1 MKRLIFI
8 VFIVSFQ
15 ILSAQSTIDKFE
27 RGVKFYQEG
36 FYSEAYQ
43 IFNEIK
49 DSKELSYESLAQVYF
64 LLGDIKYK
72 LNEFVEA
79 TLDLE
84 NYVIK
89 FPYDKNY
96 DLALLR
102 LGEIYFSLQIYNN
115 AEKFLLKLLEN
126 VPESKYTGLAN
137 YWLGEVYSAQ
147 DKFQEAEKI
156 FLEALTHKE
165 TNSKLDHTYFSL
177 GYLYEKLKLYDKA
190 EYYYESLILEFP
202 NSQLTP
208 LGLVRVALAHYINGN
223 YNKAISRLNNPKVRS
238 LSQQNLAEAY
248 YILANSYYKI
258 GKFYEAQLE
267 FQNVVSRYP
276 DSKMTRP
283 AKYGLAWSFYQQNK
297 FEQAHKMFK
306 ELSVGNDSLAERSLY
321 WLGFISRNLENNS
334 RAIQEFLDYISRY
347 PSSEYTSKAKYQIGL
362 INYELKKYQDAEKFL
377 IEVIE
382 DTLDE
387 KTRASAALILG
398 SIYLDRKNFRVAKSN
413 FELAVSLI
421 DERDDD
427 YSDALLGLA
436 ISNFYLNN
444 FDATIFIAN
453 KILSRKNLRDEDKV
467 RFYLAESYFTLNQYN
482 NAIKEYERVI
492 KISSDDLLKELSTY
506 GLIYCNFNSKNYSRA
521 IQLAQ
526 QFLENFTYSKYYNEV
541 KLRLADSY
549 YAQKNFLRASQLYR
563 DYFSDPDARGS
574 DYVSYQLAQALF
586 RAGNLEGAID
596 ELKRFLSQYPA
607 SRYADEVQY
616 LIGWIRFKQGK
627 YETSIE
633 EYKKVIQLFPSSPII
648 PLTYYSIGD
657 AYFNLGS
664 YEKAIES
671 YNQVLK
677 NFPNSPFVIDAMNGI
692 QYAYVAQGKIDIAAQ
707 VISDFVLS
715 NPGNPHLDKLLIK
728 KGDLYFSQRRFQE
741 AISAYRE
748 FISFFPNSSLVT
760 SAYYSIAKAFIQIKS
775 YDDALFNLAIIIRN
789 YPNDQLADDA
799 ILETGNIYR
808 TINKYDEAI
817 EQFQSLIKNYPNSSL
832 IPEAHY
838 WLGKAYLEK
847 GDVVRAKIQF
857 IDVSLKFKESG
868 FYSRALYDL
877 GKIDF
882 DSKPDSAL
890 SYFKKVVE
898 LRNDEFGAES
908 QYLIGEILLKKKNY
922 QDAIAEFLKL
932 RYAFAGYTDWLVK
945 GLFKV
950 AQIYES
956 LKDKRKAKEFYNEV
970 AKLDPDGDLGKEAK
984 LKLRRLR

>member
-1 MKRLIFI
+1 MRRLIFI
-8 VFIVSFQ
+8 IIIVSFR
-15 ILSAQSTIDKFE
+15 LLFAQTSIDKFE
-27 RGVKFYQEG
+27 RGLRLYEEG
-36 FYSEAYQ
+36 FYAEAYQ

-49 DSKELSYESLAQVYF
+49 ESKELSYESLAQIYF
-64 LLGDIKYK
+64 LLGEIKYR

-79 TLDLE
+79 TFDLE

-96 DLALLR
+96 DLAILK
-102 LGEIYFSLQIYNN
+102 LGQIYFTLGVFTN
-115 AEKFLLKLLEN
+115 AEKFLIKLIEN
-126 VPESKYTGLAN
+126 VPDSRYIGLAH

-147 DKFQEAEKI
+147 DRFEDAEKN
-156 FLEALTHKE
+156 FLEALSYKE
-165 TNSKLDHTYFSL
+165 SNTKLDHTYFSL

-190 EYYYESLILEFP
+190 EYYYESLIMSFP

-223 YNKAISRLNNPKVRS
+223 YNKAISRLNDPKVRS

-258 GKFYEAQLE
+258 GKFYEAQVE
-267 FQNVVSRYP
+267 FQNVVNRYP
-276 DSKMTRP
+276 DSKMVRP

-297 FEQAHKMFK
+297 FEQAHRVFK
-306 ELSVGNDSLAERSLY
+306 DLSTGDDSLAERSLY
-321 WLGFISRNLENNS
+321 WLGFISRNLENNQ
-334 RAIQEFLDYISRY
+334 RAIQEFSNYISKY
-347 PSSEYTSKAKYQIGL
+347 PSSEFTSKAKFQIGL
-362 INYELKKYQDAEKFL
+362 INYELKKYQDAERFL

-387 KTRASAALILG
+387 KTRASAALLLG
-398 SIYLDRKNFRVAKSN
+398 TISMDRKNFRVAKTN

-421 DERDDD
+421 DENDEDF
-427 YSDALLGLA
+427 SDALLGLA

-453 KILSRKNLRDEDKV
+453 RILSRKNFRDEDKV

-492 KISSDDLLKELSTY
+492 KLTNDELLKELSTY
-506 GLIYCNFNSKNYSRA
+506 GLIYCNFNTKNYSKV

-526 QFLENFTYSKYYNEV
+526 QFLDNFTYSKYYNEV

-549 YAQKNFLRASQLYR
+549 YAQKNFAKASQLYR

-574 DYVSYQLAQALF
+574 DYVSYQLSQALF

-596 ELKRFLSQYPA
+596 ELKRFLNQYPA

-616 LIGWIRFKQGK
+616 LVGWIRFKQGK

-633 EYKKVIQLFPSSPII
+633 EYRKLINSFPNSPIV
-648 PLTYYSIGD
+648 PLAYYSIGD
-657 AYFNLGS
+657 AYFNLGL
-664 YEKAIES
+664 YDKAITS
-671 YNQVLK
+671 YDQVLK
-677 NFPNSPFVIDAMNGI
+677 NYPNSQFVIDAMNGI
-692 QYAYVAQGKIDIAAQ
+692 QYAYVAQGKIDLAAQ
-707 VISDFVLS
+707 VITDFVFS

-728 KGDLYFSQRRFQE
+728 KGDLYLSQRRYQE

-748 FISFFPNSSLVT
+748 FISFFPNSSLTT
-760 SAYYSIAKAFIQIKS
+760 SAYYSIAKAFVQLKS
-775 YDDALFNLAIIIRN
+775 YDDAIFNLSIIIRN
-789 YPNDQLADDA
+789 YSNDELADDA
-799 ILETGNIYR
+799 ILELGNIYR
-808 TINKYDEAI
+808 TLNRFDDAI
-817 EQFQSLIKNYPNSSL
+817 EQFQNLIQNYPKSNL
-832 IPEAHY
+832 IAEANY

-847 GDVVRAKIQF
+847 GDLTSAKAKF
-857 IDVSLKFKESG
+857 LEVSSRFKESG
-868 FYSRALYDL
+868 FYSRALFDL
-877 GKIDF
+877 GKIEYEAR
-882 DSKPDSAL
+882 PDTAL
-890 SYFKKVVE
+890 NYFKKVVE

-922 QDAIAEFLKL
+922 QGAIAEYLKL

-950 AQIYES
+950 AQIYETI
-956 LKDKRKAKEFYNEV
+956 KDNKKAREFYNEV
-970 AKLDPDGDLGKEAK
+970 AKLDPKGELGQAAK
-984 LKLRRLR
+984 NKLRRLR

>member
-1 MKRLIFI
+1 MIRLIFI
-8 VFIVSFQ
+8 VIIVSFKF
-15 ILSAQSTIDKFE
+15 LSAQSTVDKLD
-27 RGVKFYQEG
+27 RGLKLYQDG
-36 FYSEAYQ
+36 YYSEAYQ

-49 DSKELSYESLAQVYF
+49 ESKELSYESLAQIYF
-64 LLGDIKYK
+64 LMGDIKFR

-96 DLALLR
+96 DLALLQ
-102 LGEIYFSLQIYNN
+102 LGEIYFTLQLYKNS
-115 AEKFLLKLLEN
+115 EKFLLKLLEN
-126 VPESKYTGLAN
+126 VPDSKYIGLAN

-147 DKFQEAEKI
+147 DKFQEAERN
-156 FLEALTHKE
+156 FLEALNHKK
-165 TNSKLDHTYFSL
+165 TNTKLDHTYFSL
-177 GYLYEKLKLYDKA
+177 GYLYEKLGLYDKA

-202 NSQLTP
+202 NSP
-208 LGLVRVALAHYINGN
+208 LMPVGLVRVALAHYINGN
-223 YNKAISRLNNPKVRS
+223 YNKAISRLNNPGVRS

-258 GKFYEAQLE
+258 GKFYEAQVE
-267 FQNVVSRYP
+267 FQNVVNRYP
-276 DSKMTRP
+276 DSKMVRP

-297 FEQAHKMFK
+297 FEQAHKVFK
-306 ELSVGNDSLAERSLY
+306 DLSTGDDSLAERSLY
-321 WLGFISRNLENNS
+321 WLGFISRNLENNQ

-347 PSSEYTSKAKYQIGL
+347 PSSEYTSKAKFQIGL
-362 INYELKKYQDAEKFL
+362 INYELKRYQDAEKFL

-387 KTRASAALILG
+387 KIRASAALILG
-398 SIYLDRKNFRVAKSN
+398 SISLDRKNFRIAKNN
-413 FELAVSLI
+413 FEIAVSLI
-421 DERDDD
+421 DEQDDD

-453 KILSRKNLRDEDKV
+453 KILSRKKIRDEDKV
-467 RFYLAESYFTLNQYN
+467 RFYLAESYFTLNQFN
-482 NAIKEYERVI
+482 QAIKEYERVL
-492 KISSDDLLKELSTY
+492 KISNDDLLKELSTY
-506 GLIYCNFNSKNYSRA
+506 GLIYCNFNSKNYSRV
-521 IQLAQ
+521 IQLSQ
-526 QFLENFTYSKYYNEV
+526 RFLENFTYSKYYNEV

-549 YAQKNFLRASQLYR
+549 YAQKNFTKASQLYR
-563 DYFSDPDARGS
+563 DYFSDPDARGN

-596 ELKRFLSQYPA
+596 ELRRFLAQYPA

-627 YETSIE
+627 YETSID
-633 EYKKVIQLFPSSPII
+633 EYRKVVQLFPNSAIV

-664 YEKAIES
+664 YDKAIES
-671 YNQVLK
+671 YDKVLK
-677 NFPNSPFVIDAMNGI
+677 NYPESPFVIDAMNGI
-692 QYAYVAQGKIDIAAQ
+692 QYAYVAQGKIDLAAQ
-707 VISDFVLS
+707 VISNFVLS

-728 KGDLYFSQRRFQE
+728 KGDLYLSQRRFQE

-748 FISFFPNSSLVT
+748 FISIFPNSSLVT

-789 YPNDQLADDA
+789 YPDDQLADDA

-808 TINKYDEAI
+808 TINRYDEAI
-817 EQFQSLIKNYPNSSL
+817 EQFQSLINSYPNSNL

-838 WLGKAYLEK
+838 WLGKVYLEK
-847 GDVVRAKIQF
+847 GDVSKAKLQF
-857 IDVSLKFKESG
+857 IDVSTRFKESG
-868 FYSRALYDL
+868 FYSRALFDL
-877 GKIDF
+877 GKIEF
-882 DSKPDSAL
+882 DSRPDTAL
-890 SYFKKVVE
+890 NYFRKVVE

-908 QYLIGEILLKKKNY
+908 QYLIGEILLKKKNL
-922 QDAIAEFLKL
+922 QDAITEFLKL
-932 RYAFAGYTDWLVK
+932 RYAFAGYTDWLAK

-950 AQIYES
+950 AQIYET
-956 LKDKRKAKEFYNEV
+956 LKDKRKAREFYTEV
-970 AKLDPDGDLGKEAK
+970 TRLDPNGDLGKEAK
-984 LKLRRLR
+984 NKLRRLR